1 MKIYNNID
9 GQARL
14 VENIADG
21 VNTDDAAS
29 VGQVISGV
37 NNVVFVG
44 GVNSYTV
51 WNQTN
56 YNTNVSTSIT
66 KTSLFSTRHTL
77 NCSYVSDGT
86 SDVFSTTE
94 LGYFR
99 AVFTGTVRAYVTYSG
114 TALRRF
120 YMYAQPYITD
130 STNKSVILAGNSEY
144 TEVFNYMYDSN
155 DDYLFYKY
163 HGSTFQHERIFNNT
177 SGTLKIGAYMNCI
190 LQTLSSTNRR
200 FDIVYPKLIITK
212 L

>member
-51 WNQTN
+51 WNQTST
-56 YNTNVSTSIT
+56 NTDANTTVT
-66 KTSLFSTRHTL
+66 KTSLFTTRHTL

-86 SDVFSTTE
+86 NDVFSTTE

-99 AVFTGTVRAYVTYSG
+99 AVFTGTARLDVVYSG
-114 TALRRF
+114 TTLRRF
-120 YMYAQPYITD
+120 YARTLAYVTD
-130 STNKSVILAGNSEY
+130 STSKSVTNSGNAEY
-144 TEVFNYMYDSN
+144 TDIVDFMRDSDDDALDYMYT
-155 DDYLFYKY
+155 
-163 HGSTFQHERIFNNT
+163 GTTFQYERIYQNT
-177 SGTLKIGAYMNCI
+177 SGTLKIGAYLDCTMY
-190 LQTLSSTNRR
+190 TLSSTTRTFSILYPR
-200 FDIVYPKLIITK
+200 LIVTK